1 MNKVRLIS
9 HDRPDTY
16 TCWKSSKDEDGW
28 NTSNSPITYKKTM
41 HF

>member
-9 HDRPDTY
+9 HDRSDTY

-28 NTSNSPITYKKTM
+28 NTSNSPIT
-41 HF
+41 